1 VPYVWIRNQQQFIEV
16 LKMTPQ
22 EQKREQREQQERKD
36 REQND

>member
-1 VPYVWIRNQQQFIEV
+1 VLYVWKRNQQQSTEV

>member
-1 VPYVWIRNQQQFIEV
+1 VQYVWIKNQQQFIEV

-36 REQND
+36 RERND

>member
-1 VPYVWIRNQQQFIEV
+1 MPYVWIRNQQQFIEV

-36 REQND
+36 KERND

>member
-1 VPYVWIRNQQQFIEV
+1 VPCVWTRNQQQFIEV

-22 EQKREQREQQERKD
+22 EQKREQREQQERKN